1 MTKKLFTPKGL
12 TSKQNESVVE
22 DFVELV
28 VDGMDIKTLVQIVTD
43 QLTDYYDDL
52 SDVELKEE
60 IDNYNDDGLYDEL
73 VDNATSLYPDEE
85 VSQ

>member
-12 TSKQNESVVE
+12 TSKQNASVVE

-73 VDNATSLYPDEE
+73 VENATSLYPDEE

>member
-12 TSKQNESVVE
+12 TSKQNASVVE

>member
-1 MTKKLFTPKGL
+1 MTKKLS
-12 TSKQNESVVE
+12 SKQNASVVE

-73 VDNATSLYPDEE
+73 VENATSLYPDEE

>member
-1 MTKKLFTPKGL
+1 MTKKLFIPKGL

-22 DFVELV
+22 DFVEII

-73 VDNATSLYPDEE
+73 VENATSLYPDEE

>member
-12 TSKQNESVVE
+12 TSKQNASVVE

-28 VDGMDIKTLVQIVTD
+28 VDGMDHKTLVQIVTD

-73 VDNATSLYPDEE
+73 VENATSLYPDEE